1 MNSYNEKCSNSELY
15 ARIKAMPIA
24 ARERAVALQTL
35 RNAEG
40 IADGILWVVNGIK
53 HLFAGPALKPG
64 LKH

>member
-1 MNSYNEKCSNSELY
+1 MNRYNEKRSNSELY
-15 ARIKAMPIA
+15 ARINAMPMP

-40 IADGILWVVNGIK
+40 IADAILWVVNGIK
-53 HLFAGPALKPG
+53 HLFAGSALKPG